1 MAAVRTFARVTGWL
15 LTPFVAWAASFLG
28 ASVVAGLAAAI
39 PSPRTG
45 LYLTAVGAIAAAV
58 VAIWAWLGLLRRS
71 PELRESLQVTEEGTP
86 VAVEETLAAAA
97 DEDARPDDA
106 P

>member
-1 MAAVRTFARVTGWL
+1 MRAVRTLARVSGWL

-28 ASVVAGLAAAI
+28 AAAAAGLAAAI
-39 PSPRTG
+39 PNPRTG
-45 LYLTAVGAIAAAV
+45 LFVTAGGAVGAAV

-71 PELRESLQVTEEGTP
+71 PELRETLQVTEEGTP
-86 VAVEETLAAAA
+86 VAVEETIAAAA
-97 DEDARPDDA
+97 DENGGSDDA

>member
-1 MAAVRTFARVTGWL
+1 MAAVRTLARITGWL

-28 ASVVAGLAAAI
+28 ASVAAGLAAAI
-39 PSPRTG
+39 PNPRTG
-45 LYLTAVGAIAAAV
+45 LLITAGAAVGAAV

-71 PELRESLQVTEEGTP
+71 PELRETLQVTEEGTP
-86 VAVEETLAAAA
+86 VAVEEPFAAAA
-97 DEDARPDDA
+97 DENRRSDDA